1 MAFLLPLLVRGAMV
15 LAVVAALWGIWYK
28 VDHWCNGACQDAQ
41 AATVEANTQIEY
53 LHTQIRQAQERA
65 TALALLW
72 SEAINRVEVRYVEVE
87 RNRTAAAA
95 GIRELA
101 GRIRPATDRVS
112 IRVPVD
118 ALGVL
123 DSASRLANA
132 DAPAAAE
139 GDKGTAAPVPDA
151 SGAAETTLT
160 DWVAFAVDAA
170 ESYREAADK
179 HMACVNLY
187 ESARTAQ
194 GIINGQT
201 GGSGPGHPG
210 VGE

>member
-1 MAFLLPLLVRGAMV
+1 MPFLLPILSRLLPALGI
-15 LAVVAALWGIWYK
+15 LLALWFAWHK
-28 VDHWCNGACQDAQ
+28 LDTWCNGVCEGARADLVVAQ
-41 AATVEANTQIEY
+41 GQI
-53 LHTQIRQAQERA
+53 QAAQERA

-72 SEAINRVEVRYVEVE
+72 SEAINRVEVRYVDLAG
-87 RNRTAAAA
+87 NRANAAA
-95 GIRELA
+95 GIRERA

>member
-1 MAFLLPLLVRGAMV
+1 MAFLLPILGRLIPILGILFAAWFAWR
-15 LAVVAALWGIWYK
+15 AVDG
-28 VDHWCNGACQDAQ
+28 WCNGACEDARAELVTAQ
-41 AATVEANTQIEY
+41 AQIQE
-53 LHTQIRQAQERA
+53 AQERA
-65 TALALLW
+65 TALALMW
-72 SEAINRVEVRYVEVE
+72 SEAINRVEVRYVELAGD
-87 RNRTAAAA
+87 RADAAANL
-95 GIRELA
+95 RERA

-112 IRVPVD
+112 IRVSAD

-123 DSASRLANA
+123 DSAGRLANA